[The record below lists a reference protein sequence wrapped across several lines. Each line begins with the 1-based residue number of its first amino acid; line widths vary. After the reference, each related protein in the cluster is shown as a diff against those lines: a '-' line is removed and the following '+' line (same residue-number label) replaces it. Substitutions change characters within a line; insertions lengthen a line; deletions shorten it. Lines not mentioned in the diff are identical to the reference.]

1 MFSLFNSSACSTVQP
16 FNADEVRSRWR
27 KTKAEIELS
36 HNARS
41 LGRRW
46 IVKIRIDK
54 DKRRG
59 RMQRNTHAA
68 SMEEAAAISVWEL
81 HVLHKRV
88 LLSVQRTRRELNR
101 KIYHLLFIKGGC
113 SRFTTRESQATHT
126 HTHAAS
132 YKEYRVCDYVGAYM
146 YVTFR

>member
-46 IVKIRIDK
+46 VVKIRIDK

-81 HVLHKRV
+81 LHKRV

-113 SRFTTRESQATHT
+113 SWITSNPHAYTRGILWRILGIRLRRSLHVRHFQ
-126 HTHAAS
+126 
-132 YKEYRVCDYVGAYM
+132 VG
-146 YVTFR
+146 